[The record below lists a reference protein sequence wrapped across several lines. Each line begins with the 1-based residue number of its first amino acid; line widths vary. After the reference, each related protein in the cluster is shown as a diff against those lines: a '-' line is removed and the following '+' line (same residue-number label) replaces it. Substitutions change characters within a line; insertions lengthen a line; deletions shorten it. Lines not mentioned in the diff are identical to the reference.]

1 MWPYLPQNP
10 CGCDS
15 CESSNE
21 STTDVGSDNV
31 RYVGPPLVCTGIE
44 PCDTLTTVLQK
55 IDAKICALVTQLN
68 VCCAAEELICFCIFG
83 EGVGCEYTVELPLLG
98 NAPFQNGRPVYD
110 IGGDLPGTLYYDGS
124 QWIYASQDL
133 APVLQPLLNSSY
145 YPIGTNS
152 EWGDATLTG
161 LMNSSTSGPCPT
173 TTTTTTVYCENY
185 LVQGITDPSSWS
197 GLSCNGAPIGGSLTG
212 GLSVTTGC
220 MQADSLQ
227 LNNSAIKQNLGPC

>member
-55 IDAKICALVTQLN
+55 IDAKICALVAQLG
-68 VCCAAEELICFCIFG
+68 VCC
-83 EGVGCEYTVELPLLG
+83 T
-98 NAPFQNGRPVYD
+98 
-110 IGGDLPGTLYYDGS
+110 TTTTT
-124 QWIYASQDL
+124 
-133 APVLQPLLNSSY
+133 SS
-145 YPIGTNS
+145 
-152 EWGDATLTG
+152 
-161 LMNSSTSGPCPT
+161 SSTT

-185 LVQGITDPSSWS
+185 IVQGIADPASWS
-197 GLSCNGAPIGGSLTG
+197 GLDCDGRPIGGSLNSG
-212 GLSVTTGC
+212 GTATTGC
-220 MQADSLQ
+220 MQADSLD
-227 LNNSAIKQNLGPC
+227 LTNANIKVNLGPC

>member
-31 RYVGPPLVCTGIE
+31 RYVGPPLDCTGIE
-44 PCDTLTTVLQK
+44 PCDSLTTVLQK
-55 IDAKICALVTQLN
+55 IDDKICALVAQLN
-68 VCCAAEELICFCIFG
+68 VCDCC
-83 EGVGCEYTVELPLLG
+83 T
-98 NAPFQNGRPVYD
+98 
-110 IGGDLPGTLYYDGS
+110 
-124 QWIYASQDL
+124 
-133 APVLQPLLNSSY
+133 
-145 YPIGTNS
+145 
-152 EWGDATLTG
+152 
-161 LMNSSTSGPCPT
+161 T

-185 LVQGITDPSSWS
+185 LVQGIVDPSSWS
-197 GLSCNGAPIGGSLTG
+197 GLSCDGAPIGGSLTG

-227 LNNSAIKQNLGPC
+227 LNNSAIKENLGPC